1 MIGHYLLT
9 LTPEQEDR
17 ILTRPMEGYRDGDPG
32 ENLCLLEIIGGG
44 YDRFYQEDH
53 PGIIE
58 WRDFLCERVQEE
70 IVAKETGVSSGVH
83 ELRLWTSV
91 DRRYR
96 YFEGWF
102 EAFYQRPIG
111 TRSAALY
118 QNPGFGAVNVE
129 VAQTAGASFGLEG
142 HVF

>member
-70 IVAKETGVSSGVH
+70 IVAKWSAWKGWEPGIREKPSPFPPAVYGQYDYLYKRFGERANAAIRNRILANRARRELLKANELAEVSS
-83 ELRLWTSV
+83 
-91 DRRYR
+91 
-96 YFEGWF
+96 
-102 EAFYQRPIG
+102 
-111 TRSAALY
+111 
-118 QNPGFGAVNVE
+118 
-129 VAQTAGASFGLEG
+129 
-142 HVF
+142 